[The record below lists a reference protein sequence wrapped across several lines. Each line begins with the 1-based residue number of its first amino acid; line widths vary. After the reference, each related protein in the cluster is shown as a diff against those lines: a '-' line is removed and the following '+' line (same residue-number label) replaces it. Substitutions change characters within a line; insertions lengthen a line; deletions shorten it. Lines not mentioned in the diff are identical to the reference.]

1 MLPQIGP
8 ELLSTVALL
17 VVIGV
22 WIVSDWSIALAHRGT
37 ADDSRDRGSKYAIGA
52 AVVGGVLAAVVLSQV
67 APSLS
72 VPAPTVAFW
81 LGLGTI
87 LHGVVL
93 RQYAVRTLG
102 DGFDLEV
109 SVDSEDEVVDSGPY
123 RWVRHPS
130 YTGALL
136 SLVGVGLTVGNW
148 LSIAVALVAGIAG
161 YGYRIRVEER
171 ALRDTLGERYA
182 AYASRTP
189 YRLVPGI
196 W

>member
-1 MLPQIGP
+1 MLPAFGP
-8 ELLSTVALL
+8 EPRPLL
-17 VVIGV
+17 VFFVVVGV
-22 WIVSDWSIALAHRGT
+22 WIVSDWSIALRHGRTVDA
-37 ADDSRDRGSKYAIGA
+37 SQDRGSKHAIGA
-52 AVVGGVLAAVVLSQV
+52 GVIGGVLGAVLFSQV
-67 APSLS
+67 APGFA

-87 LHGVVL
+87 LLGVLV

-102 DGFDLEV
+102 EGFDLEV
-109 SVDSEDEVVDSGPY
+109 TVDEDDAVVDSGPY

-136 SLVGVGLTVGNW
+136 SLVGVGVTLGNW
-148 LSIAVALVAGIAG
+148 LSVAAALLAGLAG

-171 ALRDTLGERYA
+171 VLREILGEEYLEYA
-182 AYASRTP
+182 ERTP
-189 YRLVPGI
+189 YRLVPGL

>member
-1 MLPQIGP
+1 MLPEIGS

-17 VVIGV
+17 AAIGV
-22 WIVSDWSIALAHRGT
+22 WIVSDWSIAFAHRGT

-67 APSLS
+67 TPGLS

-81 LGLGTI
+81 LGVGTI
-87 LHGVVL
+87 LLGVVL

-109 SVDSEDEVVDSGPY
+109 TVDAADEVVDSGPY

-136 SLVGVGLTVGNW
+136 SLVGVGITVGNW

-171 ALRDTLGERYA
+171 ALRETLGERYA
-182 AYASRTP
+182 AYTNRTP
-189 YRLVPGI
+189 YRLVPGV